1 MVGKSHDAQALTL
14 CLLQAYDP
22 LNRKAVYDSARKSL
36 SDNDSALR
44 QLELCYMLS
53 GELDDDPAKY
63 NNFTDLAKTIL
74 ARQSPSKKKITKK
87 DVGLTLGVNKSSA
100 NNIVDRIH
108 DNARELSPDE
118 LLSLCEGFTEES
130 DRFFWEN
137 QIYHLLPYLQIQ
149 NVSSGPIF
157 DSLSAV
163 WNSMT
168 GDEQKTTKATL
179 LTYAAWFDQLEHRS
193 DYPELTSDKGLYDI
207 LDIFRK
213 RAHVKLTDIYIQI
226 NIHPDTYNTYRQL
239 WIEFE
244 ANGCVGPYPKNH
256 LSRDRLLFLSFFL
269 NMDFYTTVGI
279 LAIAGYCF
287 RAKEPDKTL
296 AEYLFDRRHSKESV
310 RKLIDW
316 NLNYRVK

>member
-1 MVGKSHDAQALTL
+1 MVGKNHDAQALTL

-130 DRFFWEN
+130 DRFF
-137 QIYHLLPYLQIQ
+137 LGKSDLPFVT
-149 NVSSGPIF
+149 VS
-157 DSLSAV
+157 
-163 WNSMT
+163 
-168 GDEQKTTKATL
+168 
-179 LTYAAWFDQLEHRS
+179 
-193 DYPELTSDKGLYDI
+193 
-207 LDIFRK
+207 
-213 RAHVKLTDIYIQI
+213 
-226 NIHPDTYNTYRQL
+226 PDTECIVR
-239 WIEFE
+239 I
-244 ANGCVGPYPKNH
+244 
-256 LSRDRLLFLSFFL
+256 
-269 NMDFYTTVGI
+269 DFRFPIRSV
-279 LAIAGYCF
+279 
-287 RAKEPDKTL
+287 EQH
-296 AEYLFDRRHSKESV
+296 DRRRTE
-310 RKLIDW
+310 
-316 NLNYRVK
+316 NN